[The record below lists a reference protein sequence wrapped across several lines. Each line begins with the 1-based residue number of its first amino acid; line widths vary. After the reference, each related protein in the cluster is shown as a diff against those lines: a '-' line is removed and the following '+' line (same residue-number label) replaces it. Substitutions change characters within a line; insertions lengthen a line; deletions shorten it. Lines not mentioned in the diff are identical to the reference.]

1 MTRSHNLP
9 PSRYFPPAESAEA
22 GGLVAIGGKL
32 TPEWLLDAYRHGIF
46 PWPVS
51 DCDDPMFWFSPDPRG
66 IIEFERFHISRRL
79 GQTLRSG
86 KFRVT
91 CDRDF
96 AGVIR
101 GCATAGSR
109 KGNTWLTPR
118 MIEAYLRM
126 HRLGYAH
133 SVEAWYEGR
142 LAGGTYGVAIAGLFA
157 AESMFY
163 YVSDASKVALAH
175 LVVHLRARGYRLLDI
190 QQVTPHTARLGA
202 IEISRSEY
210 LARLAEALAA
220 DVTFGDCLESDP
232 ICLLPGGNI

>member
-1 MTRSHNLP
+1 MTRSLNLP

-32 TPEWLLDAYRHGIF
+32 SPDWLLDAYRHGIF
-46 PWPVS
+46 PWPMS
-51 DCDDPMFWFSPDPRG
+51 DVDDHMFWFSPDPRG

-79 GQTLRSG
+79 AQTIRSG
-86 KFRVT
+86 KFQVT
-91 CDRDF
+91 CDRDL

-101 GCATAGSR
+101 GCATAGAR

-118 MIEAYLRM
+118 MIEAYVRM

-133 SVEAWYEGR
+133 SVEAWYQGQ

-175 LVVHLRARGYRLLDI
+175 LVAHLRARGYRLLDI

-202 IEISRSEY
+202 IEIPRSEY
-210 LARLAEALAA
+210 LARLAEALAVH
-220 DVTFGDCLESDP
+220 VTFGARLEADP
-232 ICLLPGGNI
+232 ICLLRRRDI